1 MVGVLANAGRR
12 SSSPEMVVATKAV
25 MQKLICGCMER
36 WVSTA
41 NVHGYRAGAEADQR
55 PIPTAV
61 IQFAETGAG
70 KTHHQ
75 HQQPARIAQG
85 NDLRKTL
92 LDVAIVQQLMLGED
106 HNVLHFRHHMHINA
120 AIDIFARRGKTFAI
134 LMVVRTMA
142 FEEMALSTLSIPNAS
157 PDVLTVPP
165 PAHSRRRAVTE
176 KDHTG
181 CINV

>member
-1 MVGVLANAGRR
+1 MGQHL
-12 SSSPEMVVATKAV
+12 
-25 MQKLICGCMER
+25 
-36 WVSTA
+36 A

-55 PIPTAV
+55 SIPTAV

-134 LMVVRTMA
+134 FNGGQDDGIRRDGA
-142 FEEMALSTLSIPNAS
+142 FNAVH
-157 PDVLTVPP
+157 PQRQPET
-165 PAHSRRRAVTE
+165 
-176 KDHTG
+176 
-181 CINV
+181 C